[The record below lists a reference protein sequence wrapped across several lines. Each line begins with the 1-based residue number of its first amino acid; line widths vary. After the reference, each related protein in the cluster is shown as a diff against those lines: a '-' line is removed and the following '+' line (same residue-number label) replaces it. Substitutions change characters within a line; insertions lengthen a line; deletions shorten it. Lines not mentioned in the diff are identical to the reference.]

1 MFGRKAQQQGN
12 RIVDPGECMV
22 RPGIIQRTWLGELA
36 KSLAQLGQPYGSDRR
51 PWAANLDSLY
61 ELDMVLDMSI
71 RDGGAGIFLTSNA
84 FVGDMSEPG
93 DAHLTGSS
101 GATGGGTGGEPATT
115 PGLPPGFPEQ
125 PRDREELELYC
136 EEFGMRAINWIIAA
150 LDAPNGA
157 LVAGEENDAVVARL
171 ALRSLSSLTVSYAFS
186 SYEKDMVVD
195 ALCGADVRERLDRLA
210 LRILALPQLA
220 WWSEEFDPEHYIFHS
235 PAAWTGVTVSQPGE
249 PLPPELLRQRGI
261 GRLSMKDRQV
271 TAQFRTVDKEF
282 RDLARAFGTN
292 WWPQSQIS
300 GKTPV
305 SYRST
310 SPEWFV
316 PSRAELQIGLGKLA
330 REQVDAVEE
339 RYLDELARNNGA
351 VCTGQFLGDDA
362 GDRPLCALVKR
373 ELETGERR
381 ILTIHSGRDWTDLV
395 SRFPMVLVCTG
406 TSDEPETWGGNARGV
421 WVTVDWERASQ
432 EYDGIY
438 LSVLGALDAS
448 YVPLRVAIPG
458 PRGIRECW
466 TMMTG
471 WVPGSVLWLNDPLG
485 TWPEIP
491 EWSFDDVQREYEEA
505 LARLGASKND
515 GE

>member
-51 PWAANLDSLY
+51 PWAASLDSLS

-71 RDGGAGIFLTSNA
+71 RGGAGIFLTSNA
-84 FVGDMSEPG
+84 VVGDTSQEEPG
-93 DAHLTGSS
+93 DGHLTGSP
-101 GATGGGTGGEPATT
+101 GAET
-115 PGLPPGFPEQ
+115 PSLPPGFPEP

-157 LVAGEENDAVVARL
+157 LVAGEENDDVLARL
-171 ALRSLSSLTVSYAFS
+171 ALRSLSSLTVSYAFGT
-186 SYEKDMVVD
+186 YEKDMVVD
-195 ALCGADVRERLDRLA
+195 ALCGADVRERLDRIA
-210 LRILALPQLA
+210 LRILELPQLA
-220 WWSEEFDPEHYIFHS
+220 WWSESFDPANYAYHWPADENGVSIAPAGS
-235 PAAWTGVTVSQPGE
+235 PMADGVMREAGRGRSFSQARKTRAE
-249 PLPPELLRQRGI
+249 VKAL
-261 GRLSMKDRQV
+261 
-271 TAQFRTVDKEF
+271 DKEF
-282 RDLARAFGTN
+282 RDVARASGIS
-292 WWPQSQIS
+292 WWPQSQIL

-330 REQVDAVEE
+330 REHNDAVAE
-339 RYLDELARNNGA
+339 RYVNELARNHGA

-373 ELETGERR
+373 ELETRERR

-395 SRFPMVLVCTG
+395 IRFPMVLVPSG
-406 TSDEPETWGGNARGV
+406 VSGEPETWGGNARGV
-421 WVTVDWERASQ
+421 WVTVDWERAAR
-432 EYDGIY
+432 EYDGVY
-438 LSVLGALDAS
+438 LSVLGVLDTA
-448 YVPLRVAIPG
+448 YVPLRVGIPG
-458 PRGIRECW
+458 PRGVRECW

-485 TWPEIP
+485 SWPEIP
-491 EWSFDDVQREYEEA
+491 EWSFDDVQREEEEA
-505 LARLGASKND
+505 LARLKAELSD
-515 GE
+515 GD